1 MIVPHSRLHS
11 GLSGFAASQ
20 TVLLRPPYARPFF
33 LLRQVR
39 FIARIPGSNQQSLA
53 RFLRVLPS
61 RMVVLIDQLAKRGL
75 VERKRSTRDR
85 RHSELVL
92 TQKGKRALAKLSKLA
107 IAHEADLCGALT
119 PSERE
124 TFARLGRKIVAHQGL
139 TPDVHPD
146 YRKL

>member
-1 MIVPHSRLHS
+1 
-11 GLSGFAASQ
+11 
-20 TVLLRPPYARPFF
+20 
-33 LLRQVR
+33 
-39 FIARIPGSNQQSLA
+39 
-53 RFLRVLPS
+53 
-61 RMVVLIDQLAKRGL
+61 MVVLIDQLAKRGL

-139 TPDVHPD
+139 TPDVHPG
-146 YRKL
+146 YGKL